1 MTADQFPIVLIA
13 LTVGGYWFRVAQ
25 MARRTKRRIGRAANF
40 IPTETTGR
48 WNRILWVPAIIA
60 WIVQSF
66 YSAFDASPEPP
77 FAPLWHP
84 NLIVKWLLAGVVVT
98 CGLLTTIC
106 WKRMGKSW
114 RMGIDPNERT
124 SLIVSG
130 PYAYV
135 RHPIY
140 ALSLVMMSATMLAIG
155 SPVILVAGAI
165 HLGFLIWEARREEQH
180 LTSVH
185 GETYVQYCNGTGRFF
200 PKPFGRSQASVA
212 R

>member
-1 MTADQFPIVLIA
+1 MTADQFPIVVIA
-13 LTVGGYWFRVAQ
+13 LAVGGYWFRVAQ

-40 IPTETTGR
+40 IPTERTGR
-48 WNRILWVPAIIA
+48 WNRILWVPAVVVWIA
-60 WIVQSF
+60 HSF
-66 YSAFDASPEPP
+66 YTAFDATPKPP
-77 FAPLWHP
+77 LASLWTEH
-84 NLIVKWLLAGVVVT
+84 LIVKWLLAGVVVT

-106 WKRMGKSW
+106 WNRMGKSW

-124 SLIVSG
+124 TLVVTG
-130 PYAYV
+130 PFAYV

-165 HLGFLIWEARREEQH
+165 HLGFLVWEARREEQY
-180 LTSVH
+180 LISVH
-185 GETYVQYCNGTGRFF
+185 GETYLQYCNQTGRFF
-200 PKPFGRSQASVA
+200 PKPFRTNRTSAA